1 MCMCVQIG
9 LWDVQAASPAV
20 RNVPVFDDGAVM
32 CPLEDAMPLRA
43 LIAPLDTFREQMAAA
58 VDQLQPAPARG
69 RLALGSIV
77 NAVLDYL
84 VRPHPCMR
92 TCAILCVLC
101 AMHALPD
108 AHTHTECKSLR
119 VWCRKQQGSARRVK
133 GARSQGGAGAVSYTH
148 LTLPTNREV

>member
-1 MCMCVQIG
+1 MCVQIG

-84 VRPHPCMR
+84 VRPPPLHAHVWDPVCVMR
-92 TCAILCVLC
+92 
-101 AMHALPD
+101 HA
-108 AHTHTECKSLR
+108 
-119 VWCRKQQGSARRVK
+119 GSPRR
-133 GARSQGGAGAVSYTH
+133 SYPH
-148 LTLPTNREV
+148 RM